1 MSPATTGL
9 IGMGVLFLFLA
20 ARMPIGFAMALVGFG
35 GVSYLIGVKPA
46 LASLGFIPYS
56 TAVNY
61 TLSVVPLFLLMGQ
74 FAFFSGLSRDAY
86 YAAHRWL
93 GHLPGGLAMSTIG
106 GCAAFAAVSGSS
118 LATAATMG
126 VTALPEMRRYNYD
139 PKLATGS
146 IAAGGTLGILIPPS
160 VAMVIYAILTEESVG
175 KLLIAGILPGILLAF
190 LFMLTIYI
198 MARRNPALGPRAPKT
213 TFKEKLLA
221 LKGAW
226 GITLLFLLVMGGI
239 YLGWFTPTEAA
250 AVGALGSFLFV
261 LAKRENTRKNIFE
274 SLRESGRVTAMIFAI
289 IIGAMVYN
297 QFLAV
302 TRLPFELADWVA
314 GLPLPRHGIL
324 VVILLIYIFLGM
336 VMDTLAMILLT
347 VPIVFPVVETLG
359 FNLIWFGVIV
369 VIMMEQALITPPIGM
384 NVFVLAGV
392 AKDVP
397 MYTVFRGIVPFLIA
411 MLIGLAII
419 VAFPQIA
426 TFLPNAMRG

>member
-1 MSPATTGL
+1 
-9 IGMGVLFLFLA
+9 
-20 ARMPIGFAMALVGFG
+20 MPIGFAMAMVGFG

-46 LASLGFIPYS
+46 LSALGLIPYS
-56 TAVNY
+56 TAAHY

-139 PKLATGS
+139 PRLATGS

-160 VAMVIYAILTEESVG
+160 VAMVIYAVLTEESVG
-175 KLLIAGILPGILLAF
+175 KLLIAGIFPGLLLAF
-190 LFMLTIYI
+190 LFMLTIYV
-198 MARRNPALGPRAPKT
+198 MARRNPALGPRAPRASLRER
-213 TFKEKLLA
+213 FVA

-226 GITLLFLLVMGGI
+226 GITVLFLAVMGGI
-239 YLGWFTPTEAA
+239 YGGLFTPTEAA
-250 AVGALGSFLFV
+250 AIGALGSFFFV
-261 LAKRENTRKNIFE
+261 LGRRENARRNIFE

-289 IIGAMVYN
+289 IIGAMIFN

-302 TRLPFELADWVA
+302 TRLPFELADWVG

-324 VVILLIYIFLGM
+324 VVILLIYVFLGM

-347 VPIVFPVVETLG
+347 VPIVFPLVETLG
-359 FNLIWFGVIV
+359 FDLIWFGVIV

-411 MLIGLAII
+411 MLVGLAII
-419 VAFPQIA
+419 IAFPQIA

>member
-1 MSPATTGL
+1 
-9 IGMGVLFLFLA
+9 MGVLFLFLA

-35 GVSYLIGVKPA
+35 GVSYLIGIKPA
-46 LASLGFIPYS
+46 LASLGFIPYT
-56 TAVNY
+56 TAINY
-61 TLSVVPLFLLMGQ
+61 TLSVLPLFLLMGQ

-93 GHLPGGLAMSTIG
+93 GHLPGGLAMATIG

-126 VTALPEMRRYNYD
+126 VTALPEMRKYNYD

-160 VAMVIYAILTEESVG
+160 VAMVIYALLTEQSVG
-175 KLLIAGILPGILLAF
+175 KLLMAGILPGILLAF
-190 LFMLTIYI
+190 LFMLTIYV
-198 MARRNPALGPRAPKT
+198 MAYRNPALGPRAPST
-213 TFKEKLLA
+213 TFTEKLLA

-239 YLGWFTPTEAA
+239 YMGWFTPTEAA
-250 AVGALGSFLFV
+250 AVGALGSLIFV
-261 LAKRENTRKNIFE
+261 LKKRENTQKNIFE

-289 IIGAMVYN
+289 VIGAMVYN
-297 QFLAV
+297 QFLAL
-302 TRLPFELADWVA
+302 TQLPFQLADWVE
-314 GLPLPRHGIL
+314 GLPLPRHGVL
-324 VVILLIYIFLGM
+324 VVILILYIFLGM

-347 VPIVFPVVETLG
+347 VPIIFPVVETLG
-359 FNLIWFGVIV
+359 FDLIWFGVIV

-392 AKDVP
+392 AEDVP

-411 MLIGLAII
+411 MLIGLALI

-426 TFLPNAMRG
+426 LILPNTIRG

>member
-1 MSPATTGL
+1 MSPAITGL

-46 LASLGFIPYS
+46 LASLGFIPYT
-56 TAVNY
+56 TAINY
-61 TLSVVPLFLLMGQ
+61 TLSVLPLFLLMGQ

-93 GHLPGGLAMSTIG
+93 GHLPGGLAMATIG

-126 VTALPEMRRYNYD
+126 VTALPEMRKYNYD

-160 VAMVIYAILTEESVG
+160 VAMVIYALLTEQSVG
-175 KLLIAGILPGILLAF
+175 KLLMAGILPGILLAF
-190 LFMLTIYI
+190 LFMLTIYV
-198 MARRNPALGPRAPKT
+198 MAYRNPALGPRAPST
-213 TFKEKLLA
+213 TFMEKLLA

-239 YLGWFTPTEAA
+239 YMGWFTPTEAA
-250 AVGALGSFLFV
+250 AVGALGSLIFV
-261 LAKRENTRKNIFE
+261 LKKRENTQKNIFE

-289 IIGAMVYN
+289 VIGAMVYN
-297 QFLAV
+297 QFLAL
-302 TRLPFELADWVA
+302 TQLPFQLADWVE
-314 GLPLPRHGIL
+314 GLPLPRHGVL
-324 VVILLIYIFLGM
+324 VVILILYIFLGM

-347 VPIVFPVVETLG
+347 VPIIFPVVETLG
-359 FNLIWFGVIV
+359 FDLIWFGVIV

-392 AKDVP
+392 AEDVP

-411 MLIGLAII
+411 MLIGLALI

-426 TFLPNAMRG
+426 LILPNTIRG